1 MKNSTRLKS
10 RYFTNFPRLPRH
22 RVDRQRT
29 RNSRWLCFKRDRST
43 VIHKSRACV
52 HRLQNGRWCPLPV
65 NKEKK
70 GRKKKR
76 EKRKRKKKGTYRQD
90 IGFCLRFLFGS
101 RFFLETSDP
110 SISVLFS
117 KHHFQQHRH
126 FHSKITN
133 KS

>member
-10 RYFTNFPRLPRH
+10 RYFTNFPRLLRH

-29 RNSRWLCFKRDRST
+29 RDSRWLCFKRDRST

-76 EKRKRKKKGTYRQD
+76 EKRKRKKKRNVPSGHR
-90 IGFCLRFLFGS
+90 ILPSFSARF
-101 RFFLETSDP
+101 
-110 SISVLFS
+110 SVLPGNERSIYLRPLFETPLS
-117 KHHFQQHRH
+117 TTPPFPFQNHE
-126 FHSKITN
+126 
-133 KS
+133 